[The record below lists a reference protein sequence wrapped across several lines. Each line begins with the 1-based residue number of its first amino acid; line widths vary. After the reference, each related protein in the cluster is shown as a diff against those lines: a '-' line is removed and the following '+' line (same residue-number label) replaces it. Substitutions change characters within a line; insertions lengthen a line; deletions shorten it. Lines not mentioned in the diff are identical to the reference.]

1 MMVGEFD
8 FSKDEKKEMMVG
20 EFELSQDKKKEMRVG
35 DFHGG
40 GPGVATSGML
50 RTVSQTHPNIP
61 NLGHCTL

>member
-40 GPGVATSGML
+40 GPGVATTGML
-50 RTVSQTHPNIP
+50 PLCQSEPP
-61 NLGHCTL
+61 